1 MPHSPSPKQEQLLG
15 TIFAAA
21 AKIAS
26 ETDYTRLLSVIADLG
41 KDLLGCDRC
50 TLWMVDQRR
59 KELWTKLAHG
69 LEMVRIPLDSG
80 IVGQSVAS
88 GQPLVINNP
97 YEHPSFNAEVDQ
109 QSGYKT
115 RSILVIPMFGFERNV
130 IGAFQ
135 AINKLDEEEQPIP
148 FDQND
153 VIYLKLASS
162 LSSKILDTEYLNE
175 LHRYDRSEQEK
186 AHQKQK
192 SILRNDFHDDPRF
205 HVEIAYLASDV
216 LSGDSYSL
224 YRTQDGGVLI
234 YLVDAMG
241 HGVLPSLTSFAVAS
255 TISQYILQVDS
266 LEELAEKLMENLK
279 VVLTA
284 EEQLACGFLWF
295 DPSFSQVDYCVSGI
309 YPPLLQ
315 TDSDVIPLRPNIPPI
330 MVFDDNI
337 KVEMLRLE
345 GFRKLLLY
353 SDGLVE
359 DLIHD
364 VHYKKTAELLDRA
377 TFQNVMENA
386 KKQELEDDLTVIYF
400 EKLETSSNL

>member
-1 MPHSPSPKQEQLLG
+1 MPDSPSPKQEQLLG

-50 TLWMVDQRR
+50 TLWMVDQRQQ
-59 KELWTKLAHG
+59 ELWTKLAHG
-69 LEMVRIPLDSG
+69 LEMVRIPLNSG

-88 GQPLVINNP
+88 GQTLVINNP
-97 YEHPSFNAEVDQ
+97 YGHSSFNPEVDQ

-135 AINKLDEEEQPIP
+135 AINKLNEEGEPTP
-148 FDQND
+148 FDDSD
-153 VIYLKLASS
+153 VVYLKLASS

-192 SILRNDFHDDPRF
+192 SILRNDFQDDPRF
-205 HVEIAYLASDV
+205 RVEISYLASDV

-224 YRTQDGGVLI
+224 YRTKDGGVLI

-266 LEELAEKLMENLK
+266 LEELAQKLMENLK
-279 VVLTA
+279 VVLTV

-295 DPSFSQVDYCVSGI
+295 DSLFSQVDYCVSGI
-309 YPPLLQ
+309 YPPLIQ
-315 TDSDVIPLRPNIPPI
+315 TASEIVPIRPNIPPV
-330 MVFDDNI
+330 MMFDDEI
-337 KVEMLRLE
+337 GVEKMKLD
-345 GFRKLLLY
+345 GFHKLLLY

-364 VHYKKTAELLDRA
+364 VHYKKTAELLDLK
-377 TFQNVMENA
+377 TFQNVMEKA
-386 KKQELEDDLTVIYF
+386 KEQELEDDLTVIYF
-400 EKLETSSNL
+400 EKL